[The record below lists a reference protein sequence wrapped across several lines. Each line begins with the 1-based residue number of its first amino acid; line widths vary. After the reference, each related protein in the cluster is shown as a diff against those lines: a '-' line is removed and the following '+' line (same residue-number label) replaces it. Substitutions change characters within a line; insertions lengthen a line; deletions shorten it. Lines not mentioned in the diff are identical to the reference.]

1 MKRLEKINNA
11 IEHPLDYLGLAGL
24 VEERYRALLREV
36 DQFCE
41 EELHTDSFMDYYKRA
56 EFPYYLLPKLKK
68 LDIGGYFVPAP
79 YGKELP
85 LLIQGLLVATIAS
98 HDVGIS
104 TFLFLQLPLS
114 ARTISL
120 LGS

>member
-1 MKRLEKINNA
+1 LHNDKFLE
-11 IEHPLDYLGLAGL
+11 H
-24 VEERYRALLREV
+24 YR
-36 DQFCE
+36 
-41 EELHTDSFMDYYKRA
+41 KA
-56 EFPYYLLPKLKK
+56 EFPYYLLPKLRKI
-68 LDIGGYFVPAP
+68 DIGGYFVPAP

-120 LGS
+120 LGSEEQKKKYLPDLISLEKICGWALTER